1 MSESVSMKNVPATFS
16 RGLEGI
22 IAGQSKIC
30 FIDGLKGELVYR
42 GINIDELATNVIF
55 EEVVYLLWYGR
66 LPKKDELAKLQKDLA
81 ANRSLPSQV
90 IDFLRGIPKTADP
103 MDALRTTVSYLGLFD
118 EEMKD
123 NSLEANW
130 RKSMR
135 LVARFPTV
143 VANFHTFRKAGDY
156 LKPDPTM
163 THSANF
169 LYMMNGVEPG
179 KTATK
184 TLDCA
189 LVLQADH
196 EFNASTFAARVTAA
210 TLSDIYSAVTS
221 AVGALKGPLHGG
233 ANEAVMEMLLDIKT
247 VNNVEKFLHNLL
259 TEKKKIPGFGHR
271 VYKVEDP
278 RAKHLKKFSKQLGET
293 IDNLKWY
300 EMSEKIEEVMKKEK
314 GLVPNVD
321 FYSASTYYYLGIPI
335 DLYTPIFA
343 VSRVAGWTAHI
354 MEQYADNRLIRPLSD
369 YVGPR
374 DAHFTPI
381 DRR

>member
-1 MSESVSMKNVPATFS
+1 MSESSKEKITAATFS
-16 RGLEGI
+16 KGLEGI
-22 IAGQSKIC
+22 VAGKSKIC

-42 GINIDELATNVIF
+42 GISIDELATNVIF
-55 EEVVYLLWYGR
+55 EEVVYLLWYGK
-66 LPKKDELAKLQKDLA
+66 LPKTDELAKLQKELA
-81 ANRSLPSQV
+81 ANRNLPSQV
-90 IDFLRGIPKTADP
+90 IDFLRSVPKAAEP
-103 MDALRTTVSYLGLFD
+103 MDVLRTAVSYLGLFD
-118 EEMKD
+118 DELKD
-123 NSLEANW
+123 NSVEANW
-130 RKSMR
+130 RKSVK
-135 LVARFPTV
+135 LVAKFPTIL
-143 VANFHTFRKAGDY
+143 ANFHTIRKTGDY
-156 LKPDPTM
+156 LKPDPNM

-221 AVGALKGPLHGG
+221 AVGTLKGPLHGG
-233 ANEAVMEMLLDIKT
+233 ANEAVMNMLLEIKT
-247 VNNVEKFLHNLL
+247 PSNVESYLHRLL
-259 TEKKKIPGFGHR
+259 AEKKKIPGFGHR

-300 EMSEKIEEVMKKEK
+300 KMSESMEEIMKKEK
-314 GLVPNVD
+314 GLLPNVD

-343 VSRVAGWTAHI
+343 ISRVAGWTAHI
-354 MEQYADNRLIRPLSD
+354 MEQYSDNRLIRPLSD
-369 YVGPR
+369 YEGPH
-374 DAHFTPI
+374 DVHFVPI

>member
-1 MSESVSMKNVPATFS
+1 MSESTTTKNAPSTFS

-22 IAGQSKIC
+22 VAGQSKIC

-42 GINIDELATNVIF
+42 GINIDELAVNVIF
-55 EEVVYLLWYGR
+55 EEVVYLLWHGR
-66 LPKKDELAKLQKDLA
+66 LPKKDELARLQKDLA
-81 ANRSLPSQV
+81 ANRNLPIQV
-90 IDFLRGIPKTADP
+90 IEFLRGAPKTADP
-103 MDALRTTVSYLGLFD
+103 MDILRTAVSYLGVFD
-118 EEMKD
+118 EEAKD
-123 NSLEANW
+123 NSIEANW
-130 RKSMR
+130 RKSAR
-135 LVARFPTV
+135 LVAKLPTI
-143 VANFHTFRKAGDY
+143 VANFHTIRKTGDY
-156 LKPDPTM
+156 LKPDSNM
-163 THSANF
+163 AHSANF

-210 TLSDIYSAVTS
+210 TLSDIYSATTS

-233 ANEAVMEMLLDIKT
+233 ANEAVMSMLLEIKAIS
-247 VNNVEKFLHNLL
+247 NVEKYLQSLFAD
-259 TEKKKIPGFGHR
+259 KKKVPGFGHR

-278 RAKHLKKFSKQLGET
+278 RAKHMKRFSKQLGET

-300 EMSEKIEEVMKKEK
+300 EMSEKIEEIVKTEK

-321 FYSASTYYYLGIPI
+321 FYSASTYYYLGIPV

-343 VSRVAGWTAHI
+343 ISRVSGWTAHV
-354 MEQYADNRLIRPLSD
+354 MEQYSDNRLIRPLSD
-369 YVGPR
+369 YVGER
-374 DAHFTPI
+374 DSHFVPI
-381 DRR
+381 DQR